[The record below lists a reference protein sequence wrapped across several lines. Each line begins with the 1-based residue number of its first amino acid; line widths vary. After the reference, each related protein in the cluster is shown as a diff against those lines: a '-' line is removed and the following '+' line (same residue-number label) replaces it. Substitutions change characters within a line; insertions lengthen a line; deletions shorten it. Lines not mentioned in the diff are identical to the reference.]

1 MAEGQ
6 QGGGGPKREIE
17 REQFFTKGIHTEPPS
32 TRNGTPSS
40 NPILPHFISLSG
52 SNDSTS
58 HSLNNQR
65 SEEEEEM
72 SKFRVCFCF
81 WLRFRQTKAEAPEE
95 VRELFKMYSENG
107 AMGAEQLKRFLVE
120 VQGEEEGATTREK
133 AQSIIDSVLGDI
145 KYPNRLTKD
154 GVRCLGLD
162 SFFRFLFGEANPPIS
177 PSLGVHHDMT
187 APLSHYFIYTSHNT
201 YLTGNQLNSDCSDGP
216 IIEALKRGVRVIEL
230 DMWPNVTNDNVDI
243 YHGRTLTTPVELI
256 KCLRSIREHAFSVSP
271 YPVIIT
277 LEDHLTP
284 DLQAKVAEMV
294 TETFGDMLF
303 YLKSDA
309 MEEFPSPE
317 ELKMRIILS
326 TKPPKEYHESKIMTD
341 KGSGLDNEDKNDHD
355 GREHIHD
362 EEDHDDDPTS
372 NQNTAPEYKRLI
384 TIHAGKPKGGLHV
397 ALRVDP
403 NKYRRL
409 SLSEQELE
417 KAAESRSM
425 ELGYGSSLWLMHG
438 NFRANGGCG
447 YIKKPDFLLKE
458 DENGHV
464 FDPKAKLDV
473 KKTLKV
479 KVYLGDG
486 WNLDFRK
493 THFDMCSP
501 PDFYTTVGIA
511 GVAADTTEKR
521 TKTITD
527 NWTPVWNE
535 EFTFPLT
542 VPELALL
549 RIEVGEY
556 DPLDMDGFGGQTCL
570 PVPELRTG
578 VRAVPLCNIKGEE
591 YKSVKLLVR
600 FEFV

>member
-1 MAEGQ
+1 
-6 QGGGGPKREIE
+6 
-17 REQFFTKGIHTEPPS
+17 
-32 TRNGTPSS
+32 
-40 NPILPHFISLSG
+40 
-52 SNDSTS
+52 
-58 HSLNNQR
+58 
-65 SEEEEEM
+65 M

-81 WLRFRQTKAEAPEE
+81 WMRFRQTKAETPEE
-95 VRELFKMYSENG
+95 VRELFEMYSENG

-120 VQGEEEGATTREK
+120 VQGEEEGATTREE
-133 AQSIIDSVLGDI
+133 AQSIMDSVLGDTR
-145 KYPNRLTKD
+145 YPNRLTKD
-154 GVRCLGLD
+154 GVRCFGLD
-162 SFFRFLFGEANPPIS
+162 SFFRYLFGEANPPIS

-243 YHGRTLTTPVELI
+243 YHGRTLTPPVELI

-303 YLKSDA
+303 YPKSDG

-326 TKPPKEYHESKIMTD
+326 TKPPKEYHESKITTD
-341 KGSGLDNEDKNDHD
+341 KGSGLDNEDKNDRD
-355 GREHIHD
+355 GSEHIHD

-372 NQNTAPEYKRLI
+372 NQNTAPEYKHLI
-384 TIHAGKPKGGLHV
+384 TIHAGKPKGGLHE

-403 NKYRRL
+403 HIVRRL
-409 SLSEQELE
+409 SLSEQELV
-417 KAAESRSM
+417 KASESHSM
-425 ELGYGSSLWLMHG
+425 ELVRFIKKNMVRVYPRGTRFSSSNYSPLIGWMHGAQMVALNMQGFGRSLWLMHG
-438 NFRANGGCG
+438 KFRANGGCG
-447 YIKKPDFLLKE
+447 YVKKPDFLLKE

-464 FDPKAKLDV
+464 FDPKAKLPV

-479 KVYLGDG
+479 KIYMGDG
-486 WNLDFRK
+486 WILEFRK
-493 THFDMCSP
+493 THFDKCSP
-501 PDFYTTVGIA
+501 PDFYTIVEID
-511 GVAADTTEKR
+511 GVPADTISQKTE
-521 TKTITD
+521 IIED
-527 NWTPVWNE
+527 NWIPVWNA

-549 RIEVGEY
+549 RIEVCDY
-556 DPLDMDGFGGQTCL
+556 DPLEMDGFGGQTCL

-578 VRAVPLCNIKGEE
+578 VRAVPLCNHKGEE
-591 YKSVKLLVR
+591 YKSVKLLMH